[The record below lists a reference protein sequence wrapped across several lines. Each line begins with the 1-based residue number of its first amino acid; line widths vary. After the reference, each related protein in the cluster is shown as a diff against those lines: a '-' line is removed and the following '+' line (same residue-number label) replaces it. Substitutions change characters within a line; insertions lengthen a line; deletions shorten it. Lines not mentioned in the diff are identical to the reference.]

1 MSRGRGVCLRPAGC
15 AWTMRQHAAV
25 EGLRLGQPC
34 IDGLA
39 IDPNTLPAVIHRCRP
54 HPAQPGP
61 ILSVIAA
68 SII

>member
-1 MSRGRGVCLRPAGC
+1 
-15 AWTMRQHAAV
+15 MRQHAAV